1 MLLSYVHLKFSSL
14 LFSITLFFFLATTAD
29 TQLPAFPTAE
39 GFGKN
44 ALGGRDGDVKGTVS
58 NITLFK
64 PPI

>member
-1 MLLSYVHLKFSSL
+1 L